1 MPIQCYE
8 CPEHEGFEILQR
20 TFDVPSTRDCPQCGK
35 TSTYV
40 FASPALV
47 EVKRDWNEQA
57 NLDQR
62 DPYTQAKAQLTNTNR
77 MAAEHGGPQTKI
89 TEAAIQVGAKAI
101 HEGNTSPR
109 PDPQQRQIQR
119 LKRMQK
125 ERRAERNQT

>member
-8 CPEHEGFEILQR
+8 CPEHEGFEVLQR
-20 TFDVPSTRDCPQCGK
+20 TFDVPLTRDCPQCGK

-57 NLDQR
+57 NLYQR

-77 MAAEHGGPQTKI
+77 RAAEYGGPQPKI
-89 TEAAIQVGAKAI
+89 TEEAIQVGAKAI
-101 HEGNTSPR
+101 HEQATNPQPSMEQRRISHIRKQQQKTSP
-109 PDPQQRQIQR
+109 IC
-119 LKRMQK
+119 
-125 ERRAERNQT
+125 